1 MKEPGMTTNNTRDS
15 ASEIAQRIKAARM
28 DPSQTDE
35 ADRPLSDRPPAFAE
49 ALMSTPP
56 TVIEGPAKLKSAD
69 WDVIELAL
77 AHYAGCKNG

>member
-1 MKEPGMTTNNTRDS
+1 MKESGMTTDNTRN

-28 DPSQTDE
+28 DPSITDE
-35 ADRPLSDRPPAFAE
+35 ADRPLSDRPPGFAE

-77 AHYAGCKNG
+77 AHYADCKNA